1 MADNFNTIAGWA
13 LAAGIVALGSTLV
26 ASEFFHHEPVEKSGY
41 AVADAGGAGDA
52 PAGAAPIDWS
62 KVDAAKGAET
72 FSQCKACHSIEAGG
86 ANGTGPNIHGM
97 LGKAKAGV
105 AGFGYSDAL
114 KAKGGSWTFEDMDS
128 WLKSPRKFVDGTKMT
143 YAGLSDPEKRG
154 NLIAYLNT
162 QGSNL
167 PLPAGPAAAPEAAAE
182 ASAAAAPVANAAA
195 PAAK

>member
-26 ASEFFHHEPVEKSGY
+26 ASEFFHHEPVVQGGY
-41 AVADAGGAGDA
+41 AVADASGPEDA
-52 PAGAAPIDWS
+52 PAGVAPIDWS

-86 ANGTGPNIHGM
+86 ANGTGPNIHGT

-105 AGFGYSDAL
+105 AGFAYSDAL
-114 KAKGGSWTFEDMDS
+114 KSKGGSWTFEDMDS
-128 WLKSPRKFVDGTKMT
+128 WLKSPRKFADGTKMT

-167 PLPAGPAAAPEAAAE
+167 PLPAGPAAAPEAAPAAE
-182 ASAAAAPVANAAA
+182 APAANAAA
-195 PAAK
+195 PATK